1 MSPRST
7 EAIFD
12 GSMVRLGLSAALTEY
27 PPPPSTTSA
36 IAAQTMRRRFLPF
49 FPFPKPL
56 PLLDIP
62 DPRYIRLAA
71 TSDTQPC
78 GKSSLVCSIRRWRGL
93 LVRLVRSAPTL
104 FDGIGGSTYDAAH
117 RSY

>member
-1 MSPRST
+1 M
-7 EAIFD
+7 
-12 GSMVRLGLSAALTEY
+12 
-27 PPPPSTTSA
+27 
-36 IAAQTMRRRFLPF
+36 MRRRFLPF

-93 LVRLVRSAPTL
+93 LVRLVRSAPTM
-104 FDGIGGSTYDAAH
+104 FDGIGGSNYDAAP
-117 RSY
+117 RTYSGGPYANYSKSAAFGFPPRRFGRW